1 MIAGGLAAFFF
12 HSKTLKVEEG
22 LCAPVA
28 PHLQH
33 LHPHPSTH
41 IATATSAVM
50 SCSTI
55 ALEAQRHTRVSSE

>member
-1 MIAGGLAAFFF
+1 MVAGGLAAFFF
-12 HSKTLKVEEG
+12 QSKTLKVEEG

-41 IATATSAVM
+41 IATASSAVV
-50 SCSTI
+50 SCSAR
-55 ALEAQRHTRVSSE
+55 ALEAQLHTRVSSE